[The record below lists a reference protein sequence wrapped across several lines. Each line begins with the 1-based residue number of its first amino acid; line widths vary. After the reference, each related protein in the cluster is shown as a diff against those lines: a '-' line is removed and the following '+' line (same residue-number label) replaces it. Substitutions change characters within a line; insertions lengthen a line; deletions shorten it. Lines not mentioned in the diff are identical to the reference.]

1 MKKLVIALLLSINL
15 NAQIDSLSLLD
26 SQKKIEL
33 DTKVAMSK
41 NYFLVSATILVG
53 GVLLKKID
61 NDIEILGAGG
71 SLAATFTTSYYLAK
85 HLVYVRRRNRFYKR
99 HNLVL
104 KRKTKRRK
112 KLKDSS

>member
-1 MKKLVIALLLSINL
+1 MKKLLIALLLSINL
-15 NAQIDSLSLLD
+15 NAQIDTLSLLD

-33 DTKVAMSK
+33 DTKVSMSK

-85 HLVYVRRRNRFYKR
+85 HLVYVCKRNRFYKR

-104 KRKTKRRK
+104 KRKNK
-112 KLKDSS
+112 KKET